1 MKKLIP
7 MAVILSFAVW
17 SGCSSDDP
25 APTEPPPPPPPVRVV
40 ANTMA
45 GAPTLSSVDEA
56 VWDNVT
62 EFVLDISTSNNPKL
76 PAPAST
82 RVSDFVYVKAIVSG
96 GELYLRIEYD
106 DKNLNLLKNH
116 NSITGDPTNVN
127 FVTNAQAHEDQLFV
141 LFSGL
146 PNGAYDVWNWRSL
159 ETAPAGLAEGRTLVN
174 VNDTPVTDAG
184 GQIVA
189 FSNFPIGSRPTWVH
203 KDGAAFTGEILYLE
217 DRDSTS
223 KHVGDPWVINQ
234 IVPGYYIDTLV
245 GNRVHPDS
253 ALAQSRWDIFTVS
266 SFDAVNEKITVVLK
280 RKLNTGWSEDLP
292 MADSVQFR
300 IGLFDDQDD
309 FYLGGSRRGYTDLLW
324 LIL

>member
-7 MAVILSFAVW
+7 IAVILSFAVC
-17 SGCSSDDP
+17 SGCSGDDP
-25 APTEPPPPPPPVRVV
+25 TPTEPPPPPPPVRVV
-40 ANTMA
+40 ANTTV
-45 GAPTLSSVDEA
+45 GAPTLSSVDESI
-56 VWDNVT
+56 WDNVT
-62 EFVLDISTSNNPKL
+62 EFTLDISPSNSPKL
-76 PAPAST
+76 PAPASSV
-82 RVSDFVYVKAIVSG
+82 VSDSVRVKAIVSG
-96 GELYLRIEYD
+96 GELYLRLEYD
-106 DKNLNLLKNH
+106 DDDLNLLKNH

-127 FVTNAQAHEDQLFV
+127 FATNAQAHEDQLFV

-159 ETAPAGLAEGRTLVN
+159 ETAPAGLAEGRTLFN
-174 VNDTPVTDAG
+174 VNDTPFTDAG
-184 GQIVA
+184 GQLVA
-189 FSNFPIGSRPTWVH
+189 FSNFPIFGRPTWVH

-217 DRDSTS
+217 DRESTS
-223 KHVGDPWVINQ
+223 QHIGDPWDSSQ

-280 RKLNTGWSEDLP
+280 RKLNTGWPEDFV
-292 MADSVQFR
+292 MVDSVEFR
-300 IGLFDDQDD
+300 IGLFDDQDRFD
-309 FYLGGSRRGYTDLLW
+309 LGGSRRGYTDLFW